1 MSEFHLDAMLKMNE
15 IELELFSDIDMHL
28 FIGKGMTGG
37 IFTLLREN
45 SKSNNKYMQPYDVY
59 EPSKL
64 KFLFIKL
71 N

>member
-37 IFTLLREN
+37 I
-45 SKSNNKYMQPYDVY
+45 SYIAKGKQ
-59 EPSKL
+59 
-64 KFLFIKL
+64 
-71 N
+71 